1 MIDELCVRRG
11 VCGRGVCGG
20 VRQMG
25 DVHGLESKHWDGLQL
40 INAVPFISNVH
51 HDRAAQGFH
60 SVNQNGQPMVL

>member
-1 MIDELCVRRG
+1 MKRGKGRWVIDELCVRRG

-40 INAVPFISNVH
+40 INAAIY
-51 HDRAAQGFH
+51 
-60 SVNQNGQPMVL
+60 